1 MLDLCISD
9 TDSVRSQPFA
19 VLTFSVCLLFCA
31 FGCGILPSRSALFFV
46 LWDGDGALLYIGS
59 VHLFKVHF
67 KFFLFQKRSLILS
80 SGLIFLSSE
89 SLFPFFFLVLVC
101 VLCFNPPIQF

>member
-9 TDSVRSQPFA
+9 TDSVHSQPFA
-19 VLTFSVCLLFCA
+19 VLLTLYVCSSVPLVVEF
-31 FGCGILPSRSALFFV
+31 LPSRSALFFV

-59 VHLFKVHF
+59 GHLFKVQ
-67 KFFLFQKRSLILS
+67 FFLFQKHSLILS

-89 SLFPFFFLVLVC
+89 SLFPFFSWC
-101 VLCFNPPIQF
+101 